1 MLLTLYPMKNMHQD
15 LPPLPMA
22 GWLFSHIIR
31 SVHRNDFVLL
41 SNTIRCGIPS
51 ITR

>member
-1 MLLTLYPMKNMHQD
+1 MKNMHKD

-22 GWLFSHIIR
+22 GRLFSRTIR
-31 SVHRNDFVLL
+31 SVHRNDLVLL
-41 SNTIRCGIPS
+41 SNTIRRGIPS